1 MLGSCPRARGS
12 ALRRGAA
19 PFGRLHRCE
28 CGQAIYVVVLFFFLL
43 AGLLFLILNSGE
55 KLNHK
60 VQMQSA
66 ADAVAAGGAAWYAR
80 GLNVIAMCNVAETQ
94 LLSLIVLLDTLETV
108 TPPAAECID
117 DLLQNLGSSKA
128 GRDIPVDVKLADPDA
143 KDDPP
148 SKSMFLVVGNATSE
162 QKFIGKLA
170 DIVAAVNWPEY
181 LQYDNGV
188 LWECTKLMDGFMHAM
203 REVTPLAAQR
213 EAIDIADENGA
224 EFGFLLPLWPALP
237 VRDGTWTDFE
247 NPMRLGRMPP
257 EPGQRPDSAKVI
269 GGFAHVMCYRGYH
282 PDYLYNGEIQS
293 HRGPIMG
300 PWSYWREPFT
310 ATQPMGLLDLSRFS
324 VLFNLVSS
332 RKLEMMFGT
341 PDPQV
346 SLRNWEMDYDKAKGL
361 GDDQI
366 LRSWWENTSF
376 NSRHPFPE
384 AKFRL
389 VHHHRAQA
397 RTRAYNHWYDAVS
410 ASRAPQ
416 QGRLPMPGV
425 EQGVS
430 IPVGWQRS
438 TEAQEGADPRHA
450 VWYAVTKRWSTH
462 YPRLGIYAPHP
473 PIRPDGSAWKYTD
486 PSDWKVYYRV
496 TMYRFDGAELD
507 TDEELHRNYLPPGGN
522 APFAPI
528 MFDLTTGRHT
538 QHNVDDYFTLTGFA
552 YRSGKVRHWAREEG
566 EKTGFRNPN
575 PIDDLIAYAQA
586 RVYPEVARGWDLFT
600 QDWKVKLMRM
610 DPDLWMGLRNQ
621 FNRSIP
627 GEGAE
632 LNSVLTEERLE
643 PVITMLEAY
652 TNREFIEEFTH

>member
-1 MLGSCPRARGS
+1 MLGSCPRARGP
-12 ALRRGAA
+12 ALRRRAA
-19 PFGRLHRCE
+19 PFGRFHRCE

-108 TPPAAECID
+108 TPPAAKCID

-128 GRDIPVDVKLADPDA
+128 GHDIPIDTRISDWLA
-143 KDDPP
+143 
-148 SKSMFLVVGNATSE
+148 VGNAASE
-162 QKFIGKLA
+162 RQVILKLN
-170 DIVAAVNWPEY
+170 DIVAAVNWPDY
-181 LQYDNGV
+181 LRYDNGV

-237 VRDGTWTDFE
+237 VRDGTFSDFE
-247 NPMRLGRMPP
+247 NPMRVGRMPP
-257 EPGQRPDSAKVI
+257 PDDRKVI
-269 GGFAHVMCYRGYH
+269 GGFAHVMNYRGYY
-282 PDYLYNGEIQS
+282 PDYYYRGEIRHGQ
-293 HRGPIMG
+293 GPVMG

-310 ATQPMGLLDLSRFS
+310 ATRPMGMLDISRFS
-324 VLFNLVSS
+324 VLFNMVSS
-332 RKLEMMFGT
+332 KKLEMLFGET
-341 PDPQV
+341 DAQV
-346 SLRNWEMDYDKAKGL
+346 SLEHWEMEYDKAKGL
-361 GDDQI
+361 SDEQVLRAWWDQV
-366 LRSWWENTSF
+366 SF
-376 NSRHPFPE
+376 DCRYEFPTAAFFSTIDLRHPHMP
-384 AKFRL
+384 
-389 VHHHRAQA
+389 VI
-397 RTRAYNHWYDAVS
+397 RTRAYTNMNN
-410 ASRAPQ
+410 P
-416 QGRLPMPGV
+416 RLTLYT
-425 EQGVS
+425 
-430 IPVGWQRS
+430 RS
-438 TEAQEGADPRHA
+438 VQAWEGADPRQA
-450 VWYAVTKRWSTH
+450 AFYRVTERKSAH
-462 YPRLGIYAPHP
+462 YPQLGIFAPHP
-473 PIRPDGSAWKYTD
+473 PIRPDGS
-486 PSDWKVYYRV
+486 DWPYAESEKQIYYHV
-496 TMYRFDGAELD
+496 SMWRFNGVELELD
-507 TDEELHRNYLPPGGN
+507 ESLHRQYLPPSSG
-522 APFAPI
+522 APLAPI
-528 MFDLTTGRHT
+528 MFDRTTGQHT
-538 QHNVDDYFTLTGFA
+538 QQNVDNYFTLTGFA

-566 EKTGFRNPN
+566 EQTGFRNPN
-575 PIDDLIAYAQA
+575 PIDDLVAYAQA
-586 RVYPEVARGWDLFT
+586 RVYCRYSWDLFT
-600 QDWKVKLMRM
+600 QHWKVKLMRM